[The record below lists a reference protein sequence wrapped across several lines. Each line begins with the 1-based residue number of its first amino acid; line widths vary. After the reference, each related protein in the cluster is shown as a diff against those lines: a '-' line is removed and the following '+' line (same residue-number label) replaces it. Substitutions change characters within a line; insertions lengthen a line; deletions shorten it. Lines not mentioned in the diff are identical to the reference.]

1 MPPTACTPNTS
12 SVSSTFS
19 MCLRPLTPHRQT
31 MPAARPITNAPG
43 MPTLPAAGVIATRP
57 ATAPEAAPSI
67 EGLPLNIHSPSVHD
81 STAHAVARNVF
92 RNASDAVL
100 PASSAEPALKPNQP
114 NHSSEAPIIVI
125 GRLPGAIASLPKPTR
140 LPITY
145 APTRPAMPALMCTT
159 VPPAKSSAPHCQMRP
174 ALAFVAS
181 TTFAAVYA
189 SGPAQN
195 HTMCAI
201 GQYENVNH
209 STENRS
215 TAENLMRSANAPRM
229 RHTVIAANVAW
240 NATNTISG
248 ITTPFE
254 NVAAIAN
261 SPFAMSVIAPLRNSR
276 SKPPKYAL
284 PSVNARL

>member
-1 MPPTACTPNTS
+1 M
-12 SVSSTFS
+12 
-19 MCLRPLTPHRQT
+19 
-31 MPAARPITNAPG
+31 
-43 MPTLPAAGVIATRP
+43 
-57 ATAPEAAPSI
+57 
-67 EGLPLNIHSPSVHD
+67 NIHSPSVHD
-81 STAHAVARNVF
+81 STAHAVARYVF

-114 NHSSEAPIIVI
+114 NHRSEAPIMVS
-125 GRLPGAIASLPKPTR
+125 GRLSGAIASRPKPTR
-140 LPITY
+140 VPITY

-209 STENRS
+209 STENSS
-215 TAENLMRSANAPRM
+215 TAENFDALGERAEDRGS
-229 RHTVIAANVAW
+229 TVIAANVAW

-248 ITTPFE
+248 ITTPLLE
-254 NVAAIAN
+254 RRRHRVLA
-261 SPFAMSVIAPLRNSR
+261 LRDVGESR
-276 SKPPKYAL
+276 P
-284 PSVNARL
+284 